1 MALRDA
7 GGRRRAHRAW
17 CPSARSGTPCP
28 ARTSAAAGRGTSGS
42 PACRRRCGR
51 GSSCRAP
58 RTAPSAAASWCPA
71 HMPARLQARPATA
84 PAMAVVVHSHAMRRF
99 TSAAL
104 GPLRPLGNVRPL
116 SSRPLP
122 PVAPPE
128 EQGARRPER
137 GRPRAGQGSRA
148 GRAHGPQLVL
158 LLLDVHLVEH
168 VLAVEVVV
176 PARLPQVH
184 LRHMRAARITASFG
198 LPSRSRLPYALRAHP
213 GP

>member
-7 GGRRRAHRAW
+7 GGRRRAHHAW

-58 RTAPSAAASWCPA
+58 RTALSAEASLHPA
-71 HMPARLQARPATA
+71 HALVPVRLQAQPATA
-84 PAMAVVVHSHAMRRF
+84 PAMAVMVHSHAMRRL

-104 GPLRPLGNVRPL
+104 GLPQILRLHWATL
-116 SSRPLP
+116 SLCSLL

-128 EQGARRPER
+128 ERGARRPER
-137 GRPRAGQGSRA
+137 GRPRR
-148 GRAHGPQLVL
+148 GRARTWAAAGTAPPRCPSGRTCSRGRSRSGRWSSTGP
-158 LLLDVHLVEH
+158 
-168 VLAVEVVV
+168 
-176 PARLPQVH
+176 PWR
-184 LRHMRAARITASFG
+184 RAACA
-198 LPSRSRLPYALRAHP
+198 RART
-213 GP
+213 GFE